1 MKLLTAKNVEKL
13 LQSLNN
19 DPRLQAL
26 DDSTILSEEQYP
38 VAFDALIM
46 RIKEPIT
53 LTTTVD
59 TLNYNDAG
67 TQAQSIPSAMR
78 SQLKEK
84 QVKLREILQLNPTVD
99 NPLDELT
106 YAHWI
111 HRITNICLDAA
122 QMALMPVDTSPGM
135 KYLFA
140 PSSEADN
147 TVRRGDTRNVEG
159 QLLYHTMLLNSPWEL
174 PVNCQQKVLDLIAE
188 KDPYTITRSQ
198 PDPYYLVDDW
208 GEEYFSSDRLRAL
221 QAIEIAKTS
230 IVVLLNRIHKFT
242 SHTFHVLIRELIPG
256 AKEDKSNLF
265 TMIKEHRNQYMIT
278 AREAGGILPY
288 TAQNTLDFIRN
299 KFVKTNA
306 NTAHIAWTKMLL
318 HTRDIG
324 QGIYQWQASFDPLV
338 RKFEQSRTKKLKRS
352 HLTSLKQ
359 LVAKQ
364 ITDNEKIILSG
375 ISPKYS
381 IDNIDKGRFIIK
393 EFQDDLALNTAR
405 FKGYTPDTR
414 IIAHLRTR
422 AKEFNVDVPIF
433 LRRKQ
438 QDQRDPPGKRKF
450 KKFQHYLVNE
460 ETDTEDQDDPQEE
473 NTQLYMSK
481 GHSKGLGKGKGKGK
495 KGHKGGKGGYRPQ
508 PPRPHLAFDNSKGKG
523 KGKPPFPGPKGKG
536 KTPSSYGNRGKDNSP
551 SWMKSN
557 TSSALTSA
565 ANTSSGVSS
574 HTSIIC
580 GFCHKIGHDTESC
593 RKRTALHNNTLYQQT
608 RSKFS
613 GRQQLLFAGL
623 ENSVFSPDSCSW
635 CLQSHCDGRNCTPP
649 EEPLFFT
656 QTNNAFCEEILPL
669 VKNAKLELP
678 VGSNEPLSPQ
688 QFHFQDSYWGD
699 DHSYPYAHQYSEDQ
713 NTYIYDVNNDH
724 GYNQYHYPQE
734 YKGDAVHPSYNYEGG
749 VHDQAL
755 QNNEDYRGEEEETNE
770 GLLCEED
777 ETDTVFDDGL
787 EQ

>member
-1 MKLLTAKNVEKL
+1 MKLVTTKTVEKL

-26 DDSTILSEEQYP
+26 DDTTILSEEQYP

-46 RIKEPIT
+46 RIKDAIT

-59 TLNYNDAG
+59 TLNYNDTG

-78 SQLKEK
+78 TQLKEK
-84 QVKLREILQLNPTVD
+84 QVKLREILQLNPTID

-106 YAHWI
+106 YSHWI

-122 QMALMPVDTSPGM
+122 QMALTSVDTSPGM
-135 KYLFA
+135 NYLFA
-140 PSSEADN
+140 PSSNANN
-147 TVRRGDTRNVEG
+147 TVRRGDKRNVEG
-159 QLLYHTMLLNSPWEL
+159 QLLYHTMLLKSPWQL
-174 PVNCQQKVLDLIAE
+174 PENYRHKVLDLMAE
-188 KDPYTITRSQ
+188 KDPHLIMRSQ
-198 PDPYYLVDDW
+198 ADPNYPVDYW
-208 GEEYFSSDRLRAL
+208 GEEYYSSDRMKAL
-221 QAIEIAKTS
+221 QTIETTKSS

-278 AREAGGILPY
+278 ARETRSTVPY
-288 TAQNTLDFIRN
+288 TAKNTLDFIRD

-338 RKFEQSRTKKLKRS
+338 RRFEQARSKKLKRIHVS
-352 HLTSLKQ
+352 TMKQ

-381 IDNIDKGRFIIK
+381 IENIDKGNFIIK
-393 EFQDDLALNTAR
+393 EFQDDLAMNTAR
-405 FKGYTPDTR
+405 FKGYTPDAR
-414 IIAHLRTR
+414 IVAHLRTR

-433 LRRKQ
+433 LRKKQ
-438 QDQRDPPGKRKF
+438 QDQRDPLGKRKF

-460 ETDTEDQDDPQEE
+460 ETDAEAQEDLQEDY
-473 NTQLYMSK
+473 THLYMSK
-481 GHSKGLGKGKGKGK
+481 GQSKGLGKGKGKGK
-495 KGHKGGKGGYRPQ
+495 KGLKGGKGGYRSQ
-508 PPRPHLAFDNSKGKG
+508 QPRPMLAFENSKGKG
-523 KGKPPFPGPKGKG
+523 KGKPSFQGNFGNSKGKSKSSSPFGNRGKG
-536 KTPSSYGNRGKDNSP
+536 KTSP
-551 SWMKSN
+551 SLTSESN
-557 TSSALTSA
+557 TSS
-565 ANTSSGVSS
+565 GISS
-574 HTSIIC
+574 HTSIVC
-580 GFCHKIGHDTESC
+580 GFCHKIGHTTENC
-593 RKRTALHNNTLYQQT
+593 RKRTALHSNTLYQQT

-613 GRQQLLFAGL
+613 GRQQLLFDGL
-623 ENSVFSPDSCSW
+623 ENSVFSPDACSW
-635 CLQSHCDGRNCTPP
+635 CLQSDCEGSNCMPP

-688 QFHFQDSYWGD
+688 HFHFQDSYWGD
-699 DHSYPYAHQYSEDQ
+699 DHSYPYAHQYTNEQSA
-713 NTYIYDVNNDH
+713 YIYDINNDNE
-724 GYNQYHYPQE
+724 YNQYHYPQQ
-734 YKGDAVHPSYNYEGG
+734 YKGDEEYSSYNYEKE
-749 VHDQAL
+749 VHGSSQHDNE
-755 QNNEDYRGEEEETNE
+755 NNSSEHEETNE

-777 ETDTVFDDGL
+777 ETDTLFDDGL

>member
-1 MKLLTAKNVEKL
+1 MKLVTTRNVEKL
-13 LQSLNN
+13 LRSLNN

-26 DDSTILSEEQYP
+26 DDSTLLSEEQYP

-46 RIKEPIT
+46 RIRDPIT

-59 TLNYNDAG
+59 TLNYNDTG

-106 YAHWI
+106 YSHWI
-111 HRITNICLDAA
+111 HRVTNICLDAA

-135 KYLFA
+135 QYLFA

-147 TVRRGDTRNVEG
+147 TVRRGDKRNVEG

-174 PVNCQQKVLDLIAE
+174 PGDCQQKVLDLIAE
-188 KDPYTITRSQ
+188 KDPYTVTKSQ
-198 PDPYYLVDDW
+198 PDPYYPIDNW
-208 GEEYFSSDRLRAL
+208 GEEYFSRDRLKAL
-221 QAIEIAKTS
+221 QSIEIAKTS

-278 AREAGGILPY
+278 SREAGGTVPY
-288 TAQNTLDFIRN
+288 TAKNTLDFIRD

-338 RKFEQSRTKKLKRS
+338 RRFEQARTRKLKRS

-364 ITDNEKIILSG
+364 ITDNEKIVLSG

-381 IDNIDKGRFIIK
+381 IDKIDKGKFIIK

-405 FKGYTPDTR
+405 FKGYTPDAR

-438 QDQRDPPGKRKF
+438 QDQRDPLGKRKF
-450 KKFQHYLVNE
+450 KRFPHYLNE
-460 ETDTEDQDDPQEE
+460 ETATEDQEDPQEE
-473 NTQLYMSK
+473 HTQLYMSK
-481 GHSKGLGKGKGKGK
+481 GKGKKGKGK
-495 KGHKGGKGGYRPQ
+495 KGLKGDKGGYRSQ
-508 PPRPHLAFDNSKGKG
+508 QPRPHLAFDNSKGKG
-523 KGKPPFPGPKGKG
+523 KKGKPPFPGSKGKG

-551 SWMKSN
+551 SWMKNN
-557 TSSALTSA
+557 TSPTLTSE

-574 HTSIIC
+574 YTSIVC
-580 GFCHKIGHDTESC
+580 GFCHKIGHTTENC
-593 RKRTALHNNTLYQQT
+593 RKRTALHSNTLYQQT

-613 GRQQLLFAGL
+613 GRQQLLFEGL
-623 ENSVFSPDSCSW
+623 ENSVFSPDACSW
-635 CLQSHCDGRNCTPP
+635 CLQSHCDGRSCTPP
-649 EEPLFFT
+649 EEPVFFT

-699 DHSYPYAHQYSEDQ
+699 DHSYPYDQYADESA
-713 NTYIYDVNNDH
+713 YIYDINYDNE
-724 GYNQYHYPQE
+724 YNQYHYPQE
-734 YKGDAVHPSYNYEGG
+734 YKGDGEYPSYNYEG
-749 VHDQAL
+749 DSWEPSL
-755 QNNEDYRGEEEETNE
+755 QNKEDVSVEYEETNE